1 MWVYV
6 LSILAALC
14 FGAGSVVQQRAASE
28 APPEDVLSWRLL
40 LWLVH
45 RPLWLAGVAF
55 ALVGNL
61 FAANALGR
69 GSIALVEPLFVVR
82 LLFALPL
89 AAAWMRRPST
99 TAGSSST
106 GLPDDAKKGDTAVS
120 PSCVTG
126 TRDAFGPGC

>member
-14 FGAGSVVQQRAASE
+14 FGVGSVVQQRAASE
-28 APPEDVLSWRLL
+28 APPQDVLSWRLL
-40 LWLVH
+40 LWLAH
-45 RPLWLAGVAF
+45 RPLWLSGVAF

-89 AAAWMRRPST
+89 AAAWMRHSVPRRDW
-99 TAGSSST
+99 AGALATSL
-106 GLPDDAKKGDTAVS
+106 GLAMFVVEIGRAHV
-120 PSCVTG
+120 
-126 TRDAFGPGC
+126 